1 MNILKTSV
9 RELSDKVNEQNQR
22 KCSVQNELQQLR
34 ERLRAKGDDVVVEK
48 LVTLLKALKV
58 LKTQESEFMSNCE
71 AQRSALEAVVV
82 HLEEK
87 DVKGFNSDSLE
98 DDLNEYLVES
108 LNRLTLAKKE
118 LAGKLREIIFLK
130 RRLDDVP
137 CQSELV
143 QYERRFSE
151 LNLSIQEKLQQTRK
165 LYATYNALLE
175 IKELMLKETSLLNSI
190 SSQRPWRHGVA
201 DFQVF
206 AMVFRW
212 PGENGVFR
220 WPEEM
225 FGFQDVIASPVGPVK
240 LIDSMEG
247 VMKGIQQKLEKV
259 QIRLQEKQK
268 LRDTLKEKYAS
279 VVAEQR
285 QCYSVLR
292 AFQEECAK
300 NERLSSQKSA
310 IETSE
315 PKGVTE

>member
-1 MNILKTSV
+1 MVDEENSRDEVYPSCDDERSLGQLEEKMNILKTSV

-190 SSQRPWRHGVA
+190 SSQ
-201 DFQVF
+201 
-206 AMVFRW
+206 
-212 PGENGVFR
+212 
-220 WPEEM
+220 
-225 FGFQDVIASPVGPVK
+225 FQDVIASPVGPVK